1 MTFLQRLPNIL
12 TVSRIILAG
21 IFLFLLLFVTFEG
34 VYFIALLVF
43 LLASLTDYFDG
54 KIARWQKSTSVI
66 GAFLDPLA
74 DKVLIIGAFLA
85 FIELMLIPAW
95 MVVVILAREF
105 LITGLRLVASGFGKS
120 IPASKIA
127 KHKTVSQ
134 MVVIY
139 LVLLF
144 LCFKDYAVL
153 GGYVLQIQVLIMV
166 FMYIAVFITIV
177 SGVMY
182 FYANR
187 YVFKRKRNR

>member
-12 TVSRIILAG
+12 TVSRIMLAG
-21 IFLFLLLFVTFEG
+21 IFLFLLLFMPFEG
-34 VYFIALLVF
+34 AHFIALLVF
-43 LLASLTDYFDG
+43 FVASLTDYFDG

-74 DKVLIIGAFLA
+74 DKVLIVGAFLA
-85 FIELMLIPAW
+85 FIELRLIPAW

-153 GGYVLQIQVLIMV
+153 QNHVSQIQVLIFV
-166 FMYIAVFITIV
+166 FMYITIFITIV
-177 SGVMY
+177 SGAMY